1 MTTINSV
8 KQKRAVDKEAE
19 RANQFPRK
27 QEIENG
33 TDKPTEAISREDSVP
48 EENSTDSTESTRQR
62 KRKVFPKTSKRD
74 V

>member
-8 KQKRAVDKEAE
+8 KQKRAEDKEAE

-48 EENSTDSTESTRQR
+48 EENSTDSTEST
-62 KRKVFPKTSKRD
+62 
-74 V
+74 

>member
-8 KQKRAVDKEAE
+8 KQKRAEDKEAE

-33 TDKPTEAISREDSVP
+33 TDKPTEAISRREDSVP
-48 EENSTDSTESTRQR
+48 EENSTDSTEST
-62 KRKVFPKTSKRD
+62 
-74 V
+74 